1 MSGPIRSTI
10 TFSLPGLKDGDANR
24 FAVAPNANW
33 TPEQS
38 AAALEAAVAAI
49 HAEIRLVTTRLD
61 DVRNALNI
69 WADLTRKMSLDERTK
84 EEALCEKFKTTVSLD
99 QNMID
104 GSKYLD
110 DLRTVATSL
119 GQKWAVAKAAL
130 APGAGVAI
138 PAAAGGEVDLD
149 TLKITTFSEGADEF
163 LEFKASFEATVCL
176 KYSSPTLRMLYL
188 KMYLRPPAANLIKGY
203 RNDEFDAAWIV
214 LKEKYGEREEYI
226 RYLHNRLA
234 TISACHR
241 PNDFNKFVVELNQI
255 LHKLS
260 SAGEDVSGPQTF
272 LQLER
277 KLPKFVVRKILEK
290 KAATPGWTT
299 EKMRMALNE
308 ISKTENDVSNIVSID
323 DPSARKSQKFQRWNN
338 DRLQKRGF
346 QETERGIIITRG
358 KRCLFGQ

>member
-1 MSGPIRSTI
+1 M
-10 TFSLPGLKDGDANR
+10 
-24 FAVAPNANW
+24 
-33 TPEQS
+33 
-38 AAALEAAVAAI
+38 
-49 HAEIRLVTTRLD
+49 
-61 DVRNALNI
+61 
-69 WADLTRKMSLDERTK
+69 
-84 EEALCEKFKTTVSLD
+84 
-99 QNMID
+99 
-104 GSKYLD
+104 
-110 DLRTVATSL
+110 
-119 GQKWAVAKAAL
+119 
-130 APGAGVAI
+130 AI
-138 PAAAGGEVDLD
+138 PAAATGKVDLD

-323 DPSARKSQKFQRWNN
+323 DPEISEVFGNLRSFSVGQRPTPKERVPRNRKRDHHHTRKTLSFLSMSKRQKSKLVNQSKRVECLLKLRHCAASGLPTLWPLPVVDHFRFHVASVLVLIQGPVVLNTLPWNKELN
-338 DRLQKRGF
+338 VASS
-346 QETERGIIITRG
+346 
-358 KRCLFGQ
+358 

>member
-119 GQKWAVAKAAL
+119 GQK
-130 APGAGVAI
+130 
-138 PAAAGGEVDLD
+138 
-149 TLKITTFSEGADEF
+149 
-163 LEFKASFEATVCL
+163 
-176 KYSSPTLRMLYL
+176 
-188 KMYLRPPAANLIKGY
+188 
-203 RNDEFDAAWIV
+203 
-214 LKEKYGEREEYI
+214 
-226 RYLHNRLA
+226 
-234 TISACHR
+234 
-241 PNDFNKFVVELNQI
+241 
-255 LHKLS
+255 
-260 SAGEDVSGPQTF
+260 
-272 LQLER
+272 
-277 KLPKFVVRKILEK
+277 
-290 KAATPGWTT
+290 
-299 EKMRMALNE
+299 
-308 ISKTENDVSNIVSID
+308 
-323 DPSARKSQKFQRWNN
+323 
-338 DRLQKRGF
+338 
-346 QETERGIIITRG
+346 
-358 KRCLFGQ
+358 